1 MATPSALVLACEEC
15 GEVPH
20 RVLSGRVTGKDVVVF
35 TGTVRC
41 TSCGR
46 VSSATVREARPV
58 LIPVVV
64 SEGERSERET
74 IEFAPDELVSVG
86 DRIERE
92 GHLLRLTAIE
102 VGERRVPS
110 SRARDVR
117 TMWAKRVDRV
127 RVKVAVNKG
136 NRTVS
141 HEVGAAP
148 DGGVGGDG
156 ASWTRPKRAAILL
169 CGGGDAAAKHPST
182 LGPPP
187 LRVLRDGPAFSRRA
201 RGATPPREG
210 SADHLGDDL
219 RRVWRCRWLAADGR
233 SRQARERSPTIPGVR
248 LPITAI

>member
-110 SRARDVR
+110 SRARD
-117 TMWAKRVDRV
+117 RV

-141 HEVGAAP
+141 HEVEAAP
-148 DGGVGGDG
+148 DEEFEVGDVVDLGRERALIHRIAVDGG
-156 ASWTRPKRAAILL
+156 T
-169 CGGGDAAAKHPST
+169 
-182 LGPPP
+182 
-187 LRVLRDGPAFSRRA
+187 
-201 RGATPPREG
+201 
-210 SADHLGDDL
+210 L
-219 RRVWRCRWLAADGR
+219 RRGTARAEEIVRVYAKRV
-233 SRQARERSPTIPGVR
+233 RERTSH
-248 LPITAI
+248 

>member
-117 TMWAKRVDRV
+117 TMWAKRVDRI

-141 HEVGAAP
+141 HEVEAAP
-148 DGGVGGDG
+148 DEEFEVGDVVDLGRERALIHRIAVDGG
-156 ASWTRPKRAAILL
+156 T
-169 CGGGDAAAKHPST
+169 
-182 LGPPP
+182 
-187 LRVLRDGPAFSRRA
+187 
-201 RGATPPREG
+201 
-210 SADHLGDDL
+210 L
-219 RRVWRCRWLAADGR
+219 RRGTARAEEIVRVYAKRV
-233 SRQARERSPTIPGVR
+233 RERTSH
-248 LPITAI
+248 